1 MLVLL
6 DMITLAY
13 DSAYMSRDKKNR
25 CMSRELLSH
34 MINWTGLSV

>member
-13 DSAYMSRDKKNR
+13 DSAYMSRDKKTDACHVNY
-25 CMSRELLSH
+25 
-34 MINWTGLSV
+34 